1 MHFKSAESQL
11 MSRPWAQGEG
21 ISNCVCVCGGWVGA
35 ACVSVSPTDSLPLF
49 TPSSPYRFRECQQL
63 PFLPALACFLTSS
76 WDHSPF
82 CPSLMPSPCHGD
94 RTGHIWLLFLNTQ
107 FPFQTGSPPA
117 TLVTQLGSLMAATS
131 DRIIAPSALGRSLP
145 KTTRILFH

>member
-1 MHFKSAESQL
+1 MGVHFKSAESQL

-63 PFLPALACFLTSS
+63 PFLPALSCFLTSS

-82 CPSLMPSPCHGD
+82 CPSLMPS
-94 RTGHIWLLFLNTQ
+94 LLPRGPHRAHLVIVSQHPVSLSNWISSSHTRH
-107 FPFQTGSPPA
+107 TAGITNGSH
-117 TLVTQLGSLMAATS
+117 
-131 DRIIAPSALGRSLP
+131 
-145 KTTRILFH
+145 F